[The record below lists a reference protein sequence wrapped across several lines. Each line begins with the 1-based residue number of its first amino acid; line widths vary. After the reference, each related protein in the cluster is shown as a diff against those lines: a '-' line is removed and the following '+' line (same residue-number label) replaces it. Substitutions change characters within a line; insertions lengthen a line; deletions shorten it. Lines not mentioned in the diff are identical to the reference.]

1 MSNRRELQTPLTV
14 FEPGEDKG
22 LEFLTSFLGPEN
34 LHTVLQILV
43 DEQNTVHVPLNGS
56 AEAVNH
62 VYASQLQE
70 YFPSLSAELLQ
81 SELLRREHL
90 VKANNTVNSLR
101 RTAFPHA
108 ELQLDLLNPIYYT
121 TSSVPKRLVRLLAN
135 GSISA
140 RFKFELLRQEVLM
153 LTSLAYAESRFDERT
168 VENLNDINDLF
179 ENELYTGKYGEGFP
193 YSFFSVHDNQ
203 TNEAYIVSDDFTS
216 IPAINY
222 ATEHYKQHTQ
232 LVRQI
237 EGVGP
242 VLVRQ
247 REKST
252 ESALV
257 KAIYKGSQLEG
268 EYIDISQI
276 TDPSGFMFVTK
287 DRKNTELYSYLEE
300 LITKHYPSAQ
310 IEEDHHVNTNRNQSS
325 SVSFLRMQVYLS
337 PEAKYPIEIII
348 FTQAEYLNYR
358 YHLGTQQDD
367 PKSPFPDAAAHTLY
381 ELRRSYAVADM
392 LFPQELYDYDVDETW
407 QKRRMDQE
415 HKAQDLLE
423 HNRVVIPAVRQ

>member
-1 MSNRRELQTPLTV
+1 MTTRRELQTPLSV
-14 FEPGEDKG
+14 FEPGDNKG

-34 LHTVLQILV
+34 LHAVLQLLV
-43 DEQNTVHVPLNGS
+43 DEENTVQIPLNGT
-56 AEAVNH
+56 AEAVELA
-62 VYASQLQE
+62 YISQLQE
-70 YFPSLSAELLQ
+70 YFPALSTEVLQ

-101 RTAFPHA
+101 KIAFPHA

-121 TSSVPKRLVRLLAN
+121 TSNVPKRIVRLLAN

-153 LTSLAYAESRFDERT
+153 LTSLAYAESRFNERT
-168 VENLNDINDLF
+168 VETLNDINDLF
-179 ENELYTGKYGEGFP
+179 ENELYTGKYGEGFE

-203 TNEAYIVSDDFTS
+203 TNEAYVVSDDFTA
-216 IPAINY
+216 IPQIDY

-257 KAIYKGSQLEG
+257 KAIYKGSQLEE

-287 DRKNTELYSYLEE
+287 EGKNTDLYSNLQA
-300 LITKHYPSAQ
+300 LLTRHYPSAR
-310 IEEDHHVNTNRNQSS
+310 IEEDHHVNANRNQSTN
-325 SVSFLRMQVYLS
+325 VSFLRMQVYLT
-337 PEAKYPIEIII
+337 PDAKYPIEIII
-348 FTQAEYLNYR
+348 FTQGEYLNYR
-358 YHLGTQQDD
+358 YHLGEKQNNS
-367 PKSPFPDAAAHTLY
+367 KNPFPNAAAHIMY
-381 ELRRSYAVADM
+381 ELRRTYDVADK
-392 LFPQELYDYDVDETW
+392 LFPRKIFGHDIEETW
-407 QKRRMDQE
+407 QKRRSDQE
-415 HKAQDLLE
+415 KKAEELLSQ
-423 HNRVVIPAVRQ
+423 NRVILPTVDQ